1 MLAQIELRLE
11 IDGGPYYRTV
21 GEARVSVAEVMRS
34 SAGKV
39 ADSWPLLA
47 PGGEARGG
55 QLGGDADGAAD
66 GGGGGGDG
74 GDGGGGDGGHAALG
88 SVELALRWRRAPLP
102 GAGWSRRSVAEEA
115 ARRAGGA
122 ALRCGEHGGAGGADA
137 GGATAARAAAGQDD
151 AQGAGAAAGAAAS
164 SANVVS
170 LDTDSD
176 TSSGSGSESDE

>member
-55 QLGGDADGAAD
+55 QLGGDGDGAAD
-66 GGGGGGDG
+66 DGGG
-74 GDGGGGDGGHAALG
+74 GGGGDGGHAALG

-122 ALRCGEHGGAGGADA
+122 ALRCGQHGGAGGADA

-151 AQGAGAAAGAAAS
+151 AQGAGAAEGAAAS